1 MAETINIKD
10 LQLTTQIDPSDFL
23 LVEKAEGTRKIA
35 GTIFNSLKGPKGD
48 RGDVGPKGETG
59 AIGPQ
64 GPVGAA
70 GPKGDQ
76 GLQGVPGPKGATGDQ
91 GPKGDAGVAGPQGPA
106 GTNGFTW
113 RPAVDGSG
121 NLSWTQNSGTTAPT
135 TINIRGPQGPA
146 GAKGET
152 GAPGPQGLAGATGP
166 KGDRGDVGPAGPQ
179 GPAVAVVNDLTTGG
193 TTKAL
198 SAEQGK
204 AIKTL
209 IDSLTQKLTA
219 LEAKVNQNHPS

>member
-1 MAETINIKD
+1 MAGTINIKD

-35 GTIFNSLKGPKGD
+35 GTIFNSLKGE
-48 RGDVGPKGETG
+48 KGETG
-59 AIGPQ
+59 AQ
-64 GPVGAA
+64 
-70 GPKGDQ
+70 
-76 GLQGVPGPKGATGDQ
+76 GPKGATG
-91 GPKGDAGVAGPQGPA
+91 ATGPQGPA

-135 TINIRGPQGPA
+135 TINIRGPQGA
-146 GAKGET
+146 T
-152 GAPGPQGLAGATGP
+152 GATGPQGATGP
-166 KGDRGDVGPAGPQ
+166 KGDRGDVGPQ

-204 AIKTL
+204 AIKAL

>member
-1 MAETINIKD
+1 MAGTINIKD

-35 GTIFNSLKGPKGD
+35 GTIFNSLKGE
-48 RGDVGPKGETG
+48 KGETG
-59 AIGPQ
+59 AQ
-64 GPVGAA
+64 
-70 GPKGDQ
+70 
-76 GLQGVPGPKGATGDQ
+76 GPKGATG
-91 GPKGDAGVAGPQGPA
+91 ATGPQGPA

-135 TINIRGPQGPA
+135 TINIRGPQGA
-146 GAKGET
+146 T
-152 GAPGPQGLAGATGP
+152 GATGPQGATGP
-166 KGDRGDVGPAGPQ
+166 KGDRGDVGPQ

-204 AIKTL
+204 AIKAL
-209 IDSLTQKLTA
+209 IDSLTQKLTT
-219 LEAKVNQNHPS
+219 LEAKVNQNHPY

>member
-35 GTIFNSLKGPKGD
+35 GTIFNSLKGEKGEK
-48 RGDVGPKGETG
+48 GETGLQGPKGETG

-64 GPVGAA
+64 GPVGAT
-70 GPKGDQ
+70 
-76 GLQGVPGPKGATGDQ
+76 GPKGATGDQ

-152 GAPGPQGLAGATGP
+152 GATGPQGATGATGP
-166 KGDRGDVGPAGPQ
+166 KGDRGDVGPQ

-204 AIKTL
+204 AIKAL

-219 LEAKVNQNHPS
+219 LEAKVNQNHPSE

>member
-1 MAETINIKD
+1 MAGTINIKD

-35 GTIFNSLKGPKGD
+35 GTIFNSLKGE
-48 RGDVGPKGETG
+48 KGETG
-59 AIGPQ
+59 AQ
-64 GPVGAA
+64 
-70 GPKGDQ
+70 
-76 GLQGVPGPKGATGDQ
+76 GPKGATG
-91 GPKGDAGVAGPQGPA
+91 ATGPQGPA

-135 TINIRGPQGPA
+135 TINIRGPQGA
-146 GAKGET
+146 T
-152 GAPGPQGLAGATGP
+152 GATGPQGATGP
-166 KGDRGDVGPAGPQ
+166 KGDRGDVGPQ

-204 AIKTL
+204 AIKAL
-209 IDSLTQKLTA
+209 IDSLTQKLTT

>member
-1 MAETINIKD
+1 MAGTINIKD

-48 RGDVGPKGETG
+48 KGDVGPKGETG
-59 AIGPQ
+59 AQ
-64 GPVGAA
+64 

-91 GPKGDAGVAGPQGPA
+91 GPKGDTGVAGPQGPA

-113 RPAVDGSG
+113 RPAIDGSG
-121 NLSWTQNSGTTAPT
+121 NLSWAQNSGTTAPT
-135 TINIRGPQGPA
+135 IINIRGPQGPA
-146 GAKGET
+146 GAKGDKGDT
-152 GAPGPQGLAGATGP
+152 GAI
-166 KGDRGDVGPAGPQ
+166 GPQ

-193 TTKAL
+193 IDKAL

-204 AIKTL
+204 ALKAL

-219 LEAKVNQNHPS
+219 LENKVNANHPTA

>member
-10 LQLTTQIDPSDFL
+10 LQLTAQIDPSDFL

-35 GTIFNSLKGPKGD
+35 GTIFNSLKGEKGET
-48 RGDVGPKGETG
+48 GPQGPKGETG

-91 GPKGDAGVAGPQGPA
+91 GPKGDTGVAGPQGPA

-152 GAPGPQGLAGATGP
+152 GATGPQGAAGATGP
-166 KGDRGDVGPAGPQ
+166 KGDRGDVGPQ

-204 AIKTL
+204 AIKDL

>member
-1 MAETINIKD
+1 MSGTINIKD

-35 GTIFNSLKGPKGD
+35 GTIFNSLKGE
-48 RGDVGPKGETG
+48 KGETG
-59 AIGPQ
+59 AQ
-64 GPVGAA
+64 
-70 GPKGDQ
+70 
-76 GLQGVPGPKGATGDQ
+76 GPKGATG
-91 GPKGDAGVAGPQGPA
+91 ATGPQGPA

-135 TINIRGPQGPA
+135 TINIRGPQG
-146 GAKGET
+146 
-152 GAPGPQGLAGATGP
+152 APGP
-166 KGDRGDVGPAGPQ
+166 KGDRGDVGPL

-204 AIKTL
+204 AIKAL

-219 LEAKVNQNHPS
+219 LETKVNQNHPS

>member
-48 RGDVGPKGETG
+48 RGDVGPKGET
-59 AIGPQ
+59 
-64 GPVGAA
+64 GAA

-166 KGDRGDVGPAGPQ
+166 KGDRGDVGPQ
-179 GPAVAVVNDLTTGG
+179 GPAVDVVNNLTTGG

-209 IDSLTQKLTA
+209 IDSLTQRLTA
-219 LEAKVNQNHPS
+219 LETKVNENHPAK

>member
-1 MAETINIKD
+1 MAGTINIKD
-10 LQLTTQIDPSDFL
+10 LQLTTKIDPSDFL

-35 GTIFNSLKGPKGD
+35 GTIFNSLKGE
-48 RGDVGPKGETG
+48 KGETG
-59 AIGPQ
+59 AVGPQ
-64 GPVGAA
+64 
-70 GPKGDQ
+70 
-76 GLQGVPGPKGATGDQ
+76 GPKGATGDQ
-91 GPKGDAGVAGPQGPA
+91 GPKGATGVAGPQGPA

-135 TINIRGPQGPA
+135 TINIKGPQGP
-146 GAKGET
+146 T
-152 GAPGPQGLAGATGP
+152 GATGP
-166 KGDRGDVGPAGPQ
+166 KGDRGDVGPQ

-204 AIKTL
+204 AIKAL

>member
-1 MAETINIKD
+1 MSGTINIKD

-35 GTIFNSLKGPKGD
+35 GTIFNSLKGE
-48 RGDVGPKGETG
+48 KGETG
-59 AIGPQ
+59 AQ
-64 GPVGAA
+64 
-70 GPKGDQ
+70 
-76 GLQGVPGPKGATGDQ
+76 GPKGATG
-91 GPKGDAGVAGPQGPA
+91 ATGPQGPA

-135 TINIRGPQGPA
+135 TINIRGPQGA
-146 GAKGET
+146 T
-152 GAPGPQGLAGATGP
+152 GATGP
-166 KGDRGDVGPAGPQ
+166 KGDRGDVGPQ

-204 AIKTL
+204 AIKAL

-219 LEAKVNQNHPS
+219 LETKVNQNHPS

>member
-1 MAETINIKD
+1 MAGTINIKD

-23 LVEKAEGTRKIA
+23 LVEKAEGTKKIA
-35 GTIFNSLKGPKGD
+35 GTIFNSLKGE
-48 RGDVGPKGETG
+48 KGETG
-59 AIGPQ
+59 AQ
-64 GPVGAA
+64 
-70 GPKGDQ
+70 
-76 GLQGVPGPKGATGDQ
+76 GPKGATG
-91 GPKGDAGVAGPQGPA
+91 ATGPQGPA

-135 TINIRGPQGPA
+135 TINIRGPQGA
-146 GAKGET
+146 T
-152 GAPGPQGLAGATGP
+152 GATGPQGATGP
-166 KGDRGDVGPAGPQ
+166 KGDRGDVGPQ

-204 AIKTL
+204 AIKAL

>member
-1 MAETINIKD
+1 MSGTINIKD
-10 LQLTTQIDPSDFL
+10 LQLTTKIDPSDFL

-35 GTIFNSLKGPKGD
+35 GTIFNSLKGE
-48 RGDVGPKGETG
+48 KGERG
-59 AIGPQ
+59 VQ
-64 GPVGAA
+64 

-91 GPKGDAGVAGPQGPA
+91 GPKGATGLQGPA

-135 TINIRGPQGPA
+135 TINIRGPQGPQGAA
-146 GAKGET
+146 GAKGAT
-152 GAPGPQGLAGATGP
+152 GATGP
-166 KGDRGDVGPAGPQ
+166 KGDKGDVGPAGPQ

-204 AIKTL
+204 AIKAL

>member
-1 MAETINIKD
+1 MSGTINIKD
-10 LQLTTQIDPSDFL
+10 LQLTTKIDPSDFL

-59 AIGPQ
+59 AT
-64 GPVGAA
+64 

-91 GPKGDAGVAGPQGPA
+91 GPKGATGVAGPQGPA

-135 TINIRGPQGPA
+135 TINIRGPQGPQGA
-146 GAKGET
+146 TGAKGET

-179 GPAVAVVNDLTTGG
+179 GPQGPAVAVVNDLTTGG
-193 TTKAL
+193 AAKAL

-204 AIKTL
+204 AIKAL
-209 IDSLTQKLTA
+209 IDSLTQKLNA

>member
-1 MAETINIKD
+1 MAGTINIKD

-35 GTIFNSLKGPKGD
+35 GTIFNSLKGE
-48 RGDVGPKGETG
+48 KGETG
-59 AIGPQ
+59 AQ
-64 GPVGAA
+64 
-70 GPKGDQ
+70 
-76 GLQGVPGPKGATGDQ
+76 GPKGATG
-91 GPKGDAGVAGPQGPA
+91 ATGPQGLA

-135 TINIRGPQGPA
+135 TINIRGPQGA
-146 GAKGET
+146 T
-152 GAPGPQGLAGATGP
+152 GATGPQGATGP
-166 KGDRGDVGPAGPQ
+166 KGDRGDVGPQ

-204 AIKTL
+204 AIKAL